1 MYACLL
7 STRAARSTLN
17 KLRVCLWRHSSKIM
31 TSEPTKKGD
40 RFLINGH
47 FRHKGRVI
55 ARAAAAN
62 RNQKIILPQKSQP
75 TSPTNLFN
83 RRFAACGSQRE
94 WDFLPAPTKLAKRTA
109 HASGCTL
116 CLALTKNRRR
126 SV

>member
-55 ARAAAAN
+55 ARAAATN
-62 RNQKIILPQKSQP
+62 RNPQTKLRYSSAKVTAGVQ
-75 TSPTNLFN
+75 NKLFN
-83 RRFAACGSQRE
+83 RGFMLVYPRKNWAFS
-94 WDFLPAPTKLAKRTA
+94 LPAKIGGGNPSLRLV
-109 HASGCTL
+109 S
-116 CLALTKNRRR
+116 
-126 SV
+126 